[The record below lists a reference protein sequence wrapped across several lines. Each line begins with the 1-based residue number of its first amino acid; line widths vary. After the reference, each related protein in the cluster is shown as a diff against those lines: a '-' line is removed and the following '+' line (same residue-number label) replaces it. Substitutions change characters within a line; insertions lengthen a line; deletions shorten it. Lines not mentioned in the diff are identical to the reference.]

1 MIPNFKNP
9 SSRMRAPTGIAWN
22 AIAAGNYGMG
32 KVINFEE
39 QVVKRQGKDAK
50 QAITMRFMR
59 RWYFRNRRAMQE
71 RDEKCKH
78 QEMPQDEQT
87 DE

>member
-1 MIPNFKNP
+1 
-9 SSRMRAPTGIAWN
+9 
-22 AIAAGNYGMG
+22 MG

-71 RDEKCKH
+71 RDEKLKQ
-78 QEMPQDEQT
+78 QEMLQDDQT
-87 DE
+87 VE

>member
-1 MIPNFKNP
+1 
-9 SSRMRAPTGIAWN
+9 
-22 AIAAGNYGMG
+22 MG

-39 QVVKRQGKDAK
+39 NVVKHRGKDAK

-71 RDEKCKH
+71 RDEKLKQ
-78 QEMPQDEQT
+78 QEMLQDDQT
-87 DE
+87 VE

>member
-1 MIPNFKNP
+1 
-9 SSRMRAPTGIAWN
+9 
-22 AIAAGNYGMG
+22 MG

-39 QVVKRQGKDAK
+39 NVVKHRGKDAK

-71 RDEKCKH
+71 RDEERKS
-78 QEMPQDEQT
+78 QEARQDDQT
-87 DE
+87 VE

>member
-1 MIPNFKNP
+1 MSPNFRNLP
-9 SSRMRAPTGIAWN
+9 SRIRAPTGIAWN

-59 RWYFRNRRAMQE
+59 RWYFRNRRLMQE
-71 RDEKCKH
+71 RDEKLKQ
-78 QEMPQDEQT
+78 QEMLQDDRT